1 MDSLETLWAHNKC
14 SYRKYEKLT
23 AFINTYAKI
32 IDPAYTYPL
41 YIAFQSNIERIQLLH
56 LQFPRPAGRP
66 TVRFSHVF
74 RLQILKC

>member
-41 YIAFQSNIERIQLLH
+41 YIAFQSNIERTSYCTYSFRAL
-56 LQFPRPAGRP
+56 PAGQRYGLAMCLGC
-66 TVRFSHVF
+66 RY
-74 RLQILKC
+74 